1 MFLSVININLFFFI
15 FLKKKTK
22 YFKKL
27 FIYKKL
33 NTLICLLKNL
43 KYLYL
48 IFFILFEI
56 LVSKKKTQKLVIFFF
71 KKNVFVVTFVKKF
84 KFIYSFEVSWIRTND
99 GTTNRFT
106 VCRFNHSAITSN
118 NIKTNNK

>member
-1 MFLSVININLFFFI
+1 M
-15 FLKKKTK
+15 
-22 YFKKL
+22 
-27 FIYKKL
+27 
-33 NTLICLLKNL
+33 
-43 KYLYL
+43 YL
-48 IFFILFEI
+48 IFLIAFEV

-84 KFIYSFEVSWIRTND
+84 KFIYLFEVSWIRTND

-118 NIKTNNK
+118 IIKKIINNLIFLKKKLVLHSITANFLRI